1 MLHKYEKNGAAIYK
15 KSFRIIREESKLDHF
30 SVDEEPVA
38 VRMIHAAGMVELAK
52 YIHFSSGFV
61 QSARAALANGAP
73 IFCDAKMVLSKFIC
87 LLSNYLCLDRFPVQ
101 IYCVINCILSK
112 FDV

>member
-38 VRMIHAAGMVELAK
+38 VGGMGGPHSMSMRWRWV
-52 YIHFSSGFV
+52 SP
-61 QSARAALANGAP
+61 R
-73 IFCDAKMVLSKFIC
+73 
-87 LLSNYLCLDRFPVQ
+87 
-101 IYCVINCILSK
+101 
-112 FDV
+112 

>member
-1 MLHKYEKNGAAIYK
+1 MLHQYEKNGAAIYK

-73 IFCDAKMVLSKFIC
+73 IFCRNSNKNSK
-87 LLSNYLCLDRFPVQ
+87 
-101 IYCVINCILSK
+101 K
-112 FDV
+112 FDEFLRIF